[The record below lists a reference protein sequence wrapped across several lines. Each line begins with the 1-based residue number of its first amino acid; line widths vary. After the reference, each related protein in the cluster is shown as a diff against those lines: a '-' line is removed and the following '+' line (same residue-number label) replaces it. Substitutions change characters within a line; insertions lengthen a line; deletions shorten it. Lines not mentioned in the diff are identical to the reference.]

1 MSTLQLSPRQ
11 RATLPDT
18 WLVTGVAGFI
28 GSHLLETLLGADR
41 RVVGLDNFVTGTTAN
56 LEDVRARVLPEQWDR
71 FRLVEG
77 DLRSLENCRDAV
89 QDVDVVLHQAALN
102 SVPRSL
108 HEPDKVIDVNIGGSA
123 NLFRAA
129 GDAGV
134 ARVVYASS
142 SSVYGDVSTATR
154 REDVLGNAMS
164 PYAVSK
170 RAMEQLA
177 AVYQGIY
184 GIPMTGLRYFNV
196 FGPRQNPDGPY
207 AAVIPRWIR
216 TLLAGDAPVIYGD
229 GTQSRDFTYVENVV
243 RANILAATRASETS
257 GAPAP
262 GVFNVGTGQGTPI
275 RTLFTLLRGLLAD
288 HAGVCAIEAETAAPR
303 QGDVASALADL
314 GLVTE
319 ALAYRPLVGFDEG
332 LHRTVEWFAGSLVG
346 RGA

>member
-1 MSTLQLSPRQ
+1 MSTFQLSPRH

-108 HEPDKVIDVNIGGSA
+108 LEPDKVIDVNIGGSA

-134 ARVVYASS
+134 SRVVYASS
-142 SSVYGDVSTATR
+142 SSVYGDVSTVTR

-207 AAVIPRWIR
+207 SAVIPRWIR

-243 RANILAATRASETS
+243 LANLLAATRPAQGP
-257 GAPAP
+257 GAPAT
-262 GVFNVGTGQGTPI
+262 FNVGTGHGTSI
-275 RTLFTLLRGLLAD
+275 RELFTLLRGALAD
-288 HAGVCAIEAETAAPR
+288 HHADVAAIEAQSAPPR

-314 GLVTE
+314 GAVGE
-319 ALAYRPLVGFDEG
+319 ALAYRPVVGFDEG
-332 LHRTVEWFAGSLVG
+332 LQRTVSWFGGALVG
-346 RGA
+346 QGG